1 MTGERGHEIVS
12 SLAGR
17 VSEPVRPPGTVRIGG
32 FGGVDG
38 LRHWLA
44 DNRIQLVVD
53 ATHPF
58 AATMTAHAA
67 LACARLGLP
76 VLRLQRPGWTAGPGD
91 RWYPVPDTTAAAAT
105 AATLGARI
113 LLTVGRQEVGA
124 FAEYPRPWYL
134 IRAIDPPEVALPPR
148 HELLLARGPFTVDDE
163 AALLARHRIEVVV
176 TKNSGGSATAAKLA
190 AARDAG
196 LAVVIVDRPPVPPD
210 MAVVESVS
218 AAHRWISEYNGAFP

>member
-1 MTGERGHEIVS
+1 MS

-17 VSEPVRPPGTVRIGG
+17 VSEPARPPGAVRIGG

-38 LRHWLA
+38 LRTWLA

-76 VLRLQRPGWTAGPGD
+76 VLRLQRPGWTAEPGD
-91 RWYPVPDTTAAAAT
+91 RWHPVPDTATAAAR
-105 AATLGARI
+105 AAALGGRI
-113 LLTVGRQEVGA
+113 LLTVGRQELGA
-124 FAEYPRPWYL
+124 FAGYPRPWYL
-134 IRAIDPPEVALPPR
+134 IRAIDPPEAELPPR
-148 HELLLARGPFTVDDE
+148 HELLLARGPFTVADE

-176 TKNSGGSATAAKLA
+176 TKNSGGPATAAKLV
-190 AARDAG
+190 AARDAA
-196 LAVVIVDRPPVPPD
+196 LPVVMIDRPPVPPD
-210 MAVVESVS
+210 MAVVGSVS
-218 AAHRWISEYNGAFP
+218 AAHRWISEFRGAFP